1 MFLSSYKLSL
11 FIDSLDGHAQC
22 ICLGCYFD
30 QLSRISMLEVVDVKF
45 YRVRKYCKINKIFFG
60 LRLDY

>member
-22 ICLGCYFD
+22 ICSRCYFD
-30 QLSRISMLEVVDVKF
+30 QISRISMLEVVVVRF
-45 YRVRKYCKINKIFFG
+45 YRVKKYCKISKIFFSFNA
-60 LRLDY
+60 

>member
-1 MFLSSYKLSL
+1 MLLSSYKRSL

-22 ICLGCYFD
+22 ICFGCYFD
-30 QLSRISMLEVVDVKF
+30 QLSRISMLEVVDVRF
-45 YRVRKYCKINKIFFG
+45 YKVRKYCKTSKIFLS